1 MLIDVSHHQGVINWE
16 LVLDYGIEGAFV
28 KASDGY
34 FMGPDYTGH
43 VDSQFSTNW
52 TALGNIGVIRGA
64 YHFLRLNYDRYPGY
78 PDLVKQA
85 EIFADTVKPRDTDMV
100 VVDIEPPHEE
110 IAYLGK
116 AEVQSRTLTALNI
129 FEDALGK
136 RPIIYTAKWWWN
148 VYFSAST
155 DFSDWDLWNAH
166 YWSIYQ
172 VGPLKNKP
180 ISLFAKPQKV
190 NGFDDSVFWQRSA
203 RGKVPGI
210 AGFVDL
216 NEFMPQDITLAE
228 YAGIDPTNPPIPPQP
243 PQDVIELDSGQS
255 ITVRAK

>member
-1 MLIDVSHHQGVINWE
+1 MIIDVSHHQGVINWE
-16 LVLDYGIEGAFV
+16 LVLNYGIEGAFV

-34 FMGPDYTGH
+34 FMGPDWTGH

-100 VVDIEPPHEE
+100 VIDVEPPHSQ

-116 AEVQSRTLTALNI
+116 AEIRNRVLAALNI

-148 VYFSAST
+148 EYFGVAADFT
-155 DFSDWDLWNAH
+155 DWNLWNAH
-166 YWSIYQ
+166 YWSIWQ
-172 VGPLKNKP
+172 TGSRKNEPINPL
-180 ISLFAKPQKV
+180 AWPQKI
-190 NGFDDSVFWQRSA
+190 NGFNHCDFWQYSA

-210 AGFVDL
+210 AGSVDL
-216 NEFMPQDITLAE
+216 NRYMENIPLEE
-228 YAGIDPTNPPIPPQP
+228 YVGIDPTNPPVPPQP
-243 PQDVIELDSGQS
+243 PQGVIELDSGQS